1 MRVIFPDKYT
11 KTPFLGRALKRLPLL
26 VLATSCS
33 APFIAFFLQYFF
45 QMQGPIEWLALSVK
59 GISQHHFWQWV
70 TYPLVTADTL
80 NLNNSQSL
88 EITQRLLMR
97 NTLDFILFYKAT
109 DAIIRKIGMS
119 RFVFLLTTQVGVV
132 GMSIWAFLWLIGSSQ
147 AFFGPES
154 LICALLIVRVFL
166 DPEKRLTLPFFPI
179 SLSRKWS
186 LVLLLHFYF
195 LILILS
201 GAYAALLGSV
211 LSMALAV
218 FFCYQENLPNPYRG
232 LYR

>member
-1 MRVIFPDKYT
+1 MRVIFPDKY
-11 KTPFLGRALKRLPLL
+11 KHTPFLGRALQQLPLL

-33 APFIAFFLQYFF
+33 APFISFFLQKFF
-45 QMQGPIEWLALSVK
+45 QMRGPVEWLALSVE
-59 GISQHHFWQWV
+59 GINQHYFWQWL

-80 NLNNSQSL
+80 KLGDVGSL

-109 DAIIRKIGMS
+109 DTIIRKLGAG
-119 RFVFLLTTQVGVV
+119 RFVFLLTAEVGVIGLTV
-132 GMSIWAFLWLIGSSQ
+132 WAFLWLIDSPQ

-154 LICALLIVRVFL
+154 LICALLVVRVFL
-166 DPEKRLTLPFFPI
+166 DPEKRLTLPLFPI

-186 LVLLLHFYF
+186 FVLLLNFYF
-195 LILILS
+195 LILIIV
-201 GAYAALLGSV
+201 GAYAALIGSV
-211 LSMALAV
+211 LSMALSIL
-218 FFCYQENLPNPYRG
+218 FCHKENIPNPYRG

>member
-1 MRVIFPDKYT
+1 MRVIFPDKY
-11 KTPFLGRALKRLPLL
+11 KQTPFLGKALKQLPLL
-26 VLATSCS
+26 VLVTSCS

-45 QMQGPIEWLALSVK
+45 QVRGPIEWLALSVK
-59 GISQHHFWQWV
+59 GIHQHYFWQWL

-80 NLNNSQSL
+80 KLGDLRSL

-97 NTLDFILFYKAT
+97 NVLDFILFYKAT
-109 DAIIRKIGMS
+109 DVIIQKLGTGT
-119 RFVFLLTTQVGVV
+119 FVFLLTTQVSIAGI
-132 GMSIWAFLWLIGSSQ
+132 SIWAFLWLIGSTQ

-166 DPEKRLTLPFFPI
+166 DPEKRLTLPLFPI

-186 LVLLLHFYF
+186 FVLLLHFYF

-201 GAYAALLGSV
+201 GAYAILLGSV
-211 LSMALAV
+211 LSMTLAIC
-218 FFCYQENLPNPYRG
+218 FCYKENIPNPYRG
-232 LYR
+232 SYR